1 MTQRRNHNKVL
12 AAALGTA
19 LATLATSAFGSGFQI
34 QEQNAS
40 GLGLAYSGMAA
51 AVQDAS
57 TVFWNPAGTALLP
70 GVQGA
75 IALNYI
81 IPDIKY
87 TDSGTSTFAAL
98 GNGGNAGESK
108 LVPAFYGSWMIN
120 PQWSV
125 GLGINAPFGLSTKWD
140 APSTTPGT
148 GWAGQ
153 FHAIESEIETLN
165 INPTVAFKV
174 NNAIQLG
181 AGLSYQRLK
190 ATLSQA
196 ASPLVQGSVAQV
208 KGEDWAWG
216 WNIGALFALGPDAR
230 IGLTYRSTMKY
241 TVDADLTVNNP
252 ALAAA
257 AGTVQA
263 DIKLPDTFSMAASYQ
278 LNPKIRLLADWTWTG
293 WDTIQNLNIVRTSG
307 PGAGTNASS
316 TVLDFKS
323 SWRVGGGIEYEV
335 SQPVLLRAGLA
346 YDTSPVQDQ
355 FRTPRLPDNDRIW
368 LSFGARYK
376 PSPNWWLDFG
386 YAYIWV
392 HDAPS
397 QLTPNTIP
405 PGNLVGTYTSNINI
419 VGVQG
424 SFKF

>member
-1 MTQRRNHNKVL
+1 MKQRRHHNKVL

-19 LATLATSAFGSGFQI
+19 LATLATSALGSGFQL

-75 IALNYI
+75 ISFNYV

-87 TDSGTSTFAAL
+87 TDSGASTFSAL
-98 GNGGNAGESK
+98 GNDGNAGESK
-108 LVPAFYGSWMIN
+108 VVPAFYASWMIN

-125 GLGINAPFGLSTKWD
+125 GLGVNAPFGLATNWD
-140 APSTTPGT
+140 AP
-148 GWAGQ
+148 WVGQ
-153 FHAIESEIETLN
+153 FSALESEIKTLN

-181 AGLSYQRLK
+181 AGLSYQKLD
-190 ATLSQA
+190 ATLTKS
-196 ASPLVQGSVAQV
+196 ASPFVPGSVAQV
-208 KGEDWAWG
+208 KGDDWAWG
-216 WNIGALFALGPDAR
+216 WNVGALFALGPDTR
-230 IGLTYRSTMKY
+230 IGLTYRSTMNY
-241 TVDADLTVNNP
+241 TVNADLTFNTP
-252 ALAAA
+252 ALAAL

-263 DIKLPDTFSMAASYQ
+263 DIKLPDTFSMAVSHP
-278 LNPKIRLLADWTWTG
+278 LNSKIRLLADWTWTG
-293 WDTIQNLNIVRTSG
+293 WDTIQTVNIVRTSG
-307 PGAGTNASS
+307 PLAGMNADQL
-316 TVLDFKS
+316 VLDFKS
-323 SWRVGGGIEYEV
+323 SWRVGGGMEYEV

-355 FRTPRLPDNDRIW
+355 FRSPRLPDNDRIW
-368 LSFGARYK
+368 LSVGARFK
-376 PSPNWWLDFG
+376 PSPNWWLDLG
-386 YAYIWV
+386 YTYIWV
-392 HDAPS
+392 HDGPS
-397 QLTPNTIP
+397 QLTTAPSLI
-405 PGNLVGTYTSNINI
+405 GNYASNINI